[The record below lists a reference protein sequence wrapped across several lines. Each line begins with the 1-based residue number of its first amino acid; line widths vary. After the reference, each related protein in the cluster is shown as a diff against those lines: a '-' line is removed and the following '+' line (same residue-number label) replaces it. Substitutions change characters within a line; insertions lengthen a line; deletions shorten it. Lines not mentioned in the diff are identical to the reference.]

1 MRETATHVYF
11 WGDEDPFS
19 NFYKSPFVYKGYTLL
34 YSEQAFMLEKAL
46 LFDKSKVATIV
57 NAKSPKEAKAAGRS
71 VRNYNDKIWSE
82 KRYQIMVN
90 VLKEKFRKPELQE
103 ILLATGNKCLVEG
116 SPFDKIWGVGIAF
129 DDDRIL
135 DEQNWRG
142 QNLLGKALE
151 EVRAYYQ

>member
-1 MRETATHVYF
+1 M
-11 WGDEDPFS
+11 
-19 NFYKSPFVYKGYTLL
+19 KTLF
-34 YSEQAFMLEKAL
+34 QIFIKVL
-46 LFDKSKVATIV
+46 LFIKDIACYLGYSYI
-57 NAKSPKEAKAAGRS
+57 SEIFEKEAKAGGRS

-129 DDDRIL
+129 NDDRIF
-135 DEQNWRG
+135 DEKNWRG